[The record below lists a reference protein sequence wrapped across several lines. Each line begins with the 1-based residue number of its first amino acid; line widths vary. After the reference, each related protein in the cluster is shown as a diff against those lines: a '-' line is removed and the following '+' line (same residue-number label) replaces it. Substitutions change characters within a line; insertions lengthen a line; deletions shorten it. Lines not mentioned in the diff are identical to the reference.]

1 MYDRLD
7 DIVALA
13 TIPGKS
19 ALNVVRLSGTN
30 SERFFS
36 LLTKSKVKPTPN
48 KVYLKYIYSSKTKDP
63 FDFASLV
70 YYKTPKSFTGEDSL
84 EISVHGGVIIANK
97 LIETVLALGARE
109 ALPGEFSYR
118 AFCNNKI
125 DLLQAEAISSIVE
138 ANNSVDSYYLLN
150 TIKGGLSKKI
160 QQSKNSIEDIIVQGE
175 HEIDFTEEEMSPGTK
190 QRFYQ
195 NLKTCQQE
203 IKNILAKSYT
213 VEKKVSG
220 LRVAII
226 GFPNVGKSSL
236 FNLFVGKG
244 RSIVTNEKGTTRDT
258 VEADVHIDNAFITL
272 IDTAGLRK
280 TSNKAEMLGIK
291 KTHQEIKE
299 ANILIIVDDN
309 NPKKILKQLDKE
321 TKHKKILLVLNKTD
335 LKRAQKQERG
345 IHCVSCKKT
354 TGINE
359 LLTDLLTL
367 CKKEMNSFSS
377 QYLYLINQRQLDLL
391 KKINTNIKYILRQHQ
406 DIEDLSACLSD
417 LYVVRDK
424 FDSLIKP
431 SDKESVLH
439 SIFKGFCV
447 GK

>member
-19 ALNVVRLSGTN
+19 ALNVVRFSGTS

-36 LLTKSKVKPTPN
+36 LLTKSKGKPTPN
-48 KVYLKYIYSSKTKDP
+48 KVYLKYIYNSKTKDP

-70 YYKTPKSFTGEDSL
+70 YYKAPKSFTGEDSL
-84 EISVHGGVIIANK
+84 EVSVHGGIIIANK

-160 QQSKNSIEDIIVQGE
+160 QKNKNSIEDIIIQGE

-195 NLKTCQQE
+195 NLKMCQQE
-203 IKNILAKSYT
+203 IKNILEKSYT

-226 GFPNVGKSSL
+226 GLPNVGKSSL

-258 VEADVHIDNAFITL
+258 VEVDVHIDNAFITL

-280 TSNKAEMLGIK
+280 SSNKAEMLGIK

-321 TKHKKILLVLNKTD
+321 TKHKKMLLVLNKTD
-335 LKRAQKQERG
+335 LKRVQKQEKD
-345 IHCVSCKKT
+345 IHYISCKKT
-354 TGINE
+354 TGISE

-391 KKINTNIKYILRQHQ
+391 KKINTNIELILEQHRG
-406 DIEDLSACLSD
+406 IEDLSACLSD
-417 LYVVRDK
+417 LYIVRDK
-424 FDSLIKP
+424 FDSLIQP